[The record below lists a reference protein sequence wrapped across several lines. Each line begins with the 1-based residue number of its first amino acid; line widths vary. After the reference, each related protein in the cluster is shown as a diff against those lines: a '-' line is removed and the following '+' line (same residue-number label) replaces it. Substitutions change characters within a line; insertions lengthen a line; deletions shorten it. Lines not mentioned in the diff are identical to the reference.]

1 MALTKDQID
10 HYREHGWVAPVDIMS
25 EDEATAIKKKLEAAE
40 EKYPDQLKAQN
51 RNNAH
56 ITFPFIADL
65 ALNDRIVSA
74 AASLIGDDISL
85 WSTVIFAK
93 DPNSTSYVSW
103 HQDATYM
110 AMSSDNHVTGW
121 FALTHSE
128 VESGCVA
135 VIPNTHH
142 KGIVKH
148 KDTFGN
154 DNILTRGQKIENVD
168 VSQAVNLILKP
179 GQMSF
184 HHPWLVHGSLPNR
197 SSYRRI
203 GIALQTYMSPEV
215 KPTRGEHHVMHI
227 KGAQPSEEF
236 ITVPR
241 PIEECSKENIQAR
254 HDANKAFSDILY
266 DGAKLRR
273 KL

>member
-1 MALTKDQID
+1 MGLTQDQID

-25 EDEATAIKKKLEAAE
+25 EDEATAIRLKLEAAE
-40 EKYPDQLKAQN
+40 AQYPEQLKAQN

-56 ITFPFIADL
+56 ISFPFIADL
-65 ALNDRIVSA
+65 ALNEKIVSA

-85 WSTVIFAK
+85 WSSVIFAK

-110 AMSSDNHVTGW
+110 AMNSDNHVTAW
-121 FALTHSE
+121 FALTNSE
-128 VESGCVA
+128 EESGCVA
-135 VIPNTHH
+135 VIPDTHH

-168 VSQAVNLILKP
+168 VTKSVNLELRP
-179 GQMSF
+179 GQMSL

-197 SSYRRI
+197 SDYRRI

-215 KPTRGEHHVMHI
+215 KPTRGEHHVMHVQ
-227 KGAQPSEEF
+227 GMPLGDEF
-236 ITVPR
+236 VEVKR
-241 PIEECSKENIQAR
+241 PTEECTEENIEAR
-254 HDANKAFSDILY
+254 SAANQAFSDVLY
-266 DGAKLRR
+266 EGAKQRR

>member
-65 ALNDRIVSA
+65 ALNERIVSA

-121 FALTHSE
+121 FALTHSQ

-142 KGIVKH
+142 QGIVKH

-154 DNILTRGQKIENVD
+154 NNILTRGQKIENVD

-197 SSYRRI
+197 SNYRRI

>member
-1 MALTKDQID
+1 VALKQDQID

-25 EDEATAIKKKLEAAE
+25 EDEATAIRLKLEVAE
-40 EKYPDQLKAQN
+40 AKYPEQLKAQN

-56 ITFPFIADL
+56 ISFPFIADL
-65 ALNDRIVSA
+65 ALNKKIVSA
-74 AASLIGDDISL
+74 VASLIGDDISL

-110 AMSSDNHVTGW
+110 AMNSDNHVTGW

-128 VESGCVA
+128 EESGCVA

-168 VSQAVNLILKP
+168 VSQSVNLVLKP

-197 SSYRRI
+197 SDYRRI

-215 KPTRGEHHVMHI
+215 KPTRGEHHVMHVQ
-227 KGAQPSEEF
+227 GAPLANEFVEVARPSEEC
-236 ITVPR
+236 TA
-241 PIEECSKENIQAR
+241 ENIEAR
-254 HDANKAFSDILY
+254 SAANQAFSDVLY
-266 DGAKLRR
+266 EGAKQRR